1 MAVLVGMLAV
11 AAMAVQNAMVKLAL
25 VDTPSTAVMTTN
37 TTQLCIDLWRSA
49 RFGGFHRHSQSPP
62 ASPLGVYLFGSIRLW
77 LHGTRHE
84 PLYRHKDGN
93 HWVHERFGE

>member
-37 TTQLCIDLWRSA
+37 TTQLCIDLVA
-49 RFGGFHRHSQSPP
+49 ISQIRGIPP
-62 ASPLGVYLFGSIRLW
+62 P
-77 LHGTRHE
+77 
-84 PLYRHKDGN
+84 
-93 HWVHERFGE
+93 